1 MLSLRSNWNQTR
13 QPTNSCLASLATC
26 QTVHVLSIL
35 TVEFFFCA
43 VTAALHA
50 CVGPSVYCVMYH
62 FDLPTHAKCKNQI
75 QPGPTIETILLSS
88 RSNCKVHTMKRLIVD
103 SFIQTLPFY
112 KIISSFMRNMKK
124 NIKKEPNFHF
134 TCSKQHLREDVQCVF
149 CLGSNTQS

>member
-1 MLSLRSNWNQTR
+1 MLSLRSNRNQTR
-13 QPTNSCLASLATC
+13 QPTNSCLASLRLATC

-88 RSNCKVHTMKRLIVD
+88 RSNCKVHTMKHSLWTHPSKLSPSTKKLVHTIVQWTT
-103 SFIQTLPFY
+103 ILPV
-112 KIISSFMRNMKK
+112 KS
-124 NIKKEPNFHF
+124 
-134 TCSKQHLREDVQCVF
+134 T
-149 CLGSNTQS
+149 

>member
-26 QTVHVLSIL
+26 QTVLSIL

-75 QPGPTIETILLSS
+75 QPGPTIETILLSF
-88 RSNCKVHTMKRLIVD
+88 RSNCKVHTMKHSLWTHSSKLAPSTKELVHTTVQGTTI
-103 SFIQTLPFY
+103 LPV
-112 KIISSFMRNMKK
+112 KS
-124 NIKKEPNFHF
+124 
-134 TCSKQHLREDVQCVF
+134 T
-149 CLGSNTQS
+149 